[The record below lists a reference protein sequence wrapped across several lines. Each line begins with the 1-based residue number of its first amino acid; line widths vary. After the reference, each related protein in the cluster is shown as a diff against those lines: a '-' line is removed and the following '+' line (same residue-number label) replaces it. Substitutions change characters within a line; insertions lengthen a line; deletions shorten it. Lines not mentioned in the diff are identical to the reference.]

1 MKIAISIW
9 DGRVSPVMDTA
20 GQLLVV
26 ELDNGQEISRNP
38 APLPQADVL
47 QRARFINGL
56 GIDMLICG
64 AISRPFEMMLNRLGV
79 RVNPWVR
86 GEADQIIQAYSNG
99 SLQSEIFNL
108 PGCGRGRGRGLRRG
122 RCGQGRGFG
131 RNKFNQEDI

>member
-26 ELDNGQEISRNP
+26 ELENGREISRNLTTIP
-38 APLPQADVL
+38 KADIL
-47 QRARFINGL
+47 QRARFISGL

-79 RVNPWVR
+79 KVNPWVR

-99 SLQSEIFNL
+99 DLQSEIFNL
-108 PGCGRGRGRGLRRG
+108 PGCGHGRGHGQRRG
-122 RCGQGRGFG
+122 RYGQGRGFG
-131 RNKFNQEDI
+131 KRKFNQEDI